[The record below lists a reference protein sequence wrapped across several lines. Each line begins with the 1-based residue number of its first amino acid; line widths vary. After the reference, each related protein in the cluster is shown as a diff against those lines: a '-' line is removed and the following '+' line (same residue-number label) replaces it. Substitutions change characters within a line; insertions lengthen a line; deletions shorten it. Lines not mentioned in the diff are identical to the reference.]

1 MTLAVKRFG
10 DAVWAEV
17 QQEFLASVAE
27 YRDGEGRY
35 RIPGE
40 FVTVTGVRQS
50 IQGACNREASLFAP
64 SPIAI

>member
-1 MTLAVKRFG
+1 MALAVKRFG

-17 QQEFLASVAE
+17 RQEFLASVAE
-27 YRDGEGRY
+27 YRDGEGSY

-50 IQGACNREASLFAP
+50 I
-64 SPIAI
+64 